1 MKKALN
7 AMIALLCVA
16 VALTGIQAQA
26 QETTPPLVKQLYNG
40 NWPSEDEAQQLFRQC
55 GKA

>member
-7 AMIALLCVA
+7 TMIALLCVA